1 MMQVEEAFTDTTM
14 EKPYGFLDFVRKRIR
29 QLEQPGSSGETVV
42 TSGHTWNWSHREL
55 VFSGETFVTTGR
67 AEVTMTAEAIAT
79 GNVWL
84 PQNCF
89 AWSLNHRE
97 PVFSGETVVTS
108 GHVSAAVPIE
118 TVARRNVWL
127 PQNWFMVQQERGNI
141 VFLFVSHSD
150 AMTGEPSLPVLST
163 HAPFTSHNA
172 LGSQPL
178 VSIDSKNLRFL
189 KEVVKEHFTIEANL
203 HLIAVY
209 LRPSTH
215 EFLLIEVN
223 DDTIPTG
230 NVEPFYF
237 APSED
242 FEWPMYVAD
251 VTRDEWAKIQNK
263 VIKLPQGWPSEPTI
277 IFHRAEVLTQ

>member
-1 MMQVEEAFTDTTM
+1 MTQVEEAFTDTTM
-14 EKPYGFLDFVRKRIR
+14 EKPSGFLDFVRKRIR
-29 QLEQPGSSGETVV
+29 QLAQPASSGETVV
-42 TSGHTWNWSHREL
+42 TTGHAWGWS
-55 VFSGETFVTTGR
+55 
-67 AEVTMTAEAIAT
+67 
-79 GNVWL
+79 
-84 PQNCF
+84 
-89 AWSLNHRE
+89 HRE
-97 PVFSGETVVTS
+97 PVFSGETFVTA
-108 GHVSAAVPIE
+108 GRVGAAVTTE
-118 TVARRNVWL
+118 AGARGKVWL
-127 PQNWFMVQQERGNI
+127 PQNCFMVQQERGNI
-141 VFLFVSHSD
+141 VFLFVSRND
-150 AMTGEPSLPVLST
+150 AIAGEPSLPVLST
-163 HAPFTSHNA
+163 HAPFTSPIA

-189 KEVVKEHFTIEANL
+189 KEVVKEHFTIETNL

-263 VIKLPQGWPSEPTI
+263 VIKLPQGWPSEPI
-277 IFHRAEVLTQ
+277 FIFHRDEVLTQ